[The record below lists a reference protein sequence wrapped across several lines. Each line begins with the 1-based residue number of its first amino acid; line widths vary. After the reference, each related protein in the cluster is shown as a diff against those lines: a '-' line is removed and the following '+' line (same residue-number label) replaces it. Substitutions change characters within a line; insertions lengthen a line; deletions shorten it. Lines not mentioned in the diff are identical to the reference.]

1 MERDEEKEK
10 NRETGMR
17 KDGGILWRE
26 RKRGGIETLR
36 LQT

>member
-10 NRETGMR
+10 NGGMR

-26 RKRGGIETLR
+26 RKGGEKH
-36 LQT
+36 